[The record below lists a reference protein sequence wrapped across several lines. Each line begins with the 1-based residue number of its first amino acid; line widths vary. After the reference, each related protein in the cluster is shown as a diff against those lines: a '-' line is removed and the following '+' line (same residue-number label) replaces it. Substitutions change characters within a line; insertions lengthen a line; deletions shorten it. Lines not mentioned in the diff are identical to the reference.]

1 MYLKLKYNHCYKVN
15 SQFGMN
21 IIIDTHE
28 EKLISLMNINTN
40 DESYIKIQP
49 LEIGDIHFEFLNE
62 NNQIIKKLIIERKT
76 HSDLFSSIQSG
87 RYGEQKIR
95 LLSAV
100 NPDES
105 RPILAYL
112 IEGTGS
118 LYINKDIIESAI
130 LGTSIRDGF
139 IIIYSDSVEHTMK
152 IINKIYNKSDDYFN
166 NTTNINSK
174 YLKSLNT
181 NIKTCKKE
189 NLTPDKCFI
198 LQLAQIPNVSVNIA
212 EQIAKLYPNF
222 GSLINDINLDKVL
235 FYNKIKEIKIGSR
248 KIGPVL
254 AQRFIDYLI

>member
-1 MYLKLKYNHCYKVN
+1 MTGVFLSFCVHEALDVSFGINH
-15 SQFGMN
+15 
-21 IIIDTHE
+21 
-28 EKLISLMNINTN
+28 
-40 DESYIKIQP
+40 
-49 LEIGDIHFEFLNE
+49 
-62 NNQIIKKLIIERKT
+62 
-76 HSDLFSSIQSG
+76 
-87 RYGEQKIR
+87 
-95 LLSAV
+95 
-100 NPDES
+100 
-105 RPILAYL
+105 
-112 IEGTGS
+112 
-118 LYINKDIIESAI
+118 
-130 LGTSIRDGF
+130 
-139 IIIYSDSVEHTMK
+139 
-152 IINKIYNKSDDYFN
+152 
-166 NTTNINSK
+166 INSK